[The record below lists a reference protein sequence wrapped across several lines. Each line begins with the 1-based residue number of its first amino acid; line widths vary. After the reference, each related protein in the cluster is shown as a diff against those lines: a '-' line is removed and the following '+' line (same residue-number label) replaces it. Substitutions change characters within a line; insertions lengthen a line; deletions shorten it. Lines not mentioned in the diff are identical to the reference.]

1 MGDQLDMT
9 SLLRLALSFGV
20 IIAALLAL
28 KWWTHRGGVT
38 ATKSA
43 IKIAGRTGV
52 SRGAVVCIVE
62 ADSRRFL
69 VGVTEHGIS
78 LLSELRGTAEVMDL
92 TEGVVE
98 QLPQQAL
105 DLDAE
110 LSQLTSSAS
119 VSSLLAESS
128 DVDWQDQTEV
138 PGTGTSPRPWNG
150 LLRRAQALTLRAPSQ
165 VPVHAQ
171 RS

>member
-78 LLSELRGTAEVMDL
+78 LLSELQGSPEVIDL
-92 TEGVVE
+92 TTDAVE
-98 QLPQQAL
+98 SLPQQG
-105 DLDAE
+105 LDAE
-110 LSQLTSSAS
+110 LSQFTSSSS

-128 DVDWQDQTEV
+128 DVDWQDQTEI
-138 PGTGTSPRPWNG
+138 PGIGTSSRPRNG
-150 LLRRAQALTLRAPSQ
+150 LLRRVQAMTLRAPSQ